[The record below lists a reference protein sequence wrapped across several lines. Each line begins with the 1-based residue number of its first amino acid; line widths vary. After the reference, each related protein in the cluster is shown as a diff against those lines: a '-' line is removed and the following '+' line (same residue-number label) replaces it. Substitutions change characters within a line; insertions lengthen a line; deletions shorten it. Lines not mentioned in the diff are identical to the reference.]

1 MKSRLVYTLIRGTPG
16 GGWKYALEK
25 ALKEDS
31 RNSALPQAYQM
42 EANCENN
49 ARRAFTQSQIQQE
62 AGSSII
68 SDKAARSVYNKT
80 VGNELKLDLKTKV
93 KKETKNDAFDVLFT
107 SIFLNEDLSTAWYDS
122 HSK

>member
-1 MKSRLVYTLIRGTPG
+1 
-16 GGWKYALEK
+16 
-25 ALKEDS
+25 
-31 RNSALPQAYQM
+31 M

-49 ARRAFTQSQIQQE
+49 AGRAFTQSQIQQE

-80 VGNELKLDLKTKV
+80 VGNELKLDLKTKA
-93 KKETKNDAFDVLFT
+93 KKETNNDAFDVLFT

>member
-1 MKSRLVYTLIRGTPG
+1 
-16 GGWKYALEK
+16 
-25 ALKEDS
+25 
-31 RNSALPQAYQM
+31 M

-62 AGSSII
+62 AGSSFI

-80 VGNELKLDLKTKV
+80 VGNELKLDLKTKA